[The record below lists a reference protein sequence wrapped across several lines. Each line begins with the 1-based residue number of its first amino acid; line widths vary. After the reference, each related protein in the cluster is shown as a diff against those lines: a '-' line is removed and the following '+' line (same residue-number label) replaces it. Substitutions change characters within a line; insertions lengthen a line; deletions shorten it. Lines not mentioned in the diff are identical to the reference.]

1 MAWVKTGTVAVTN
14 GSPVVTGTGTSWFG
28 ALQTGWGFV
37 GPDQGIYEI
46 LTVDSATQI
55 TLATPYLGANAS
67 AQSYAAFP
75 TNSLSADLTATLQA
89 LISNYQGV
97 YDTVGQGRFLDGTL
111 TAPGMAFDAD
121 RDTGFFRPDENILAL
136 VAGAVEQLRLTG
148 GVASGAAVQSNELDA
163 TAGKLMKV
171 GAFGLGH
178 NTQNLAPNNDV
189 SDGIPSGFYT
199 TDANTTGTGSE
210 TSVNGSLLHV
220 ARATGLGSPGA
231 FQLWQRGVGDLL
243 YRHFQSGVPTDW
255 AAIYTTGNILGTVS
269 QSGGVPTGAVIERG
283 SNANGE
289 YVRLADGTQICTH
302 TMPTVATDTAFG
314 GLYSGPVETWNFPA
328 AFFGTPTVSGG
339 VDGGSTNTTYRWL
352 ALGDIQLTSISFRQL
367 SATLNA
373 YTRGAR
379 LVAIG
384 RWF

>member
-1 MAWVKTGTVAVTN
+1 MSYPEFSDFPPIPQRSAAEADFDTKMSALFQHFATTHRAELIALIDFLKTGSTII
-14 GSPVVTGTGTSWFG
+14 GG
-28 ALQTGWGFV
+28 ALN
-37 GPDQGIYEI
+37 
-46 LTVDSATQI
+46 AT
-55 TLATPYLGANAS
+55 
-67 AQSYAAFP
+67 
-75 TNSLSADLTATLQA
+75 
-89 LISNYQGV
+89 
-97 YDTVGQGRFLDGTL
+97 TVGLDTPAEGKF
-111 TAPGMAFDAD
+111 TALEAD
-121 RDTGFFRPDENILAL
+121 SLG
-136 VAGAVEQLRLTG
+136 
-148 GVASGAAVQSNELDA
+148 GAAVQADPLDA
-163 TAGKLMKV
+163 GPGKLMPV

-178 NTQNLAPNNDV
+178 NTQNFAPNNDV

-199 TDANTTGTGSE
+199 TDASTTGTGNE

-220 ARATGLGSPGA
+220 ARATGTGSPGA

-243 YRHFQSGVPTDW
+243 YRHFSGGVPTDW
-255 AAIYTTGNILGTVS
+255 AAIYTAGNILGAVS
-269 QSGGVPTGAVIERG
+269 QSGGAPTGAVIERG

-302 TMPTVATDTAFG
+302 TMPTVAADTAFG

-373 YTRGAR
+373 YTRGTR